1 MAAVDRHI
9 PTTIQFYFDFLSP
22 FAYLARHRLSDLA
35 RQHDWAVDYIA
46 IDLARAKTAIG
57 NVGPGNRDLPVKLAY
72 IKHDLERWAKLYGIH
87 LVFPP
92 NYHSQKLNTGLYYPQ
107 CQGFEAD
114 YVRVAFH
121 QVWGLGK
128 APDSNDVLSTVAF
141 EMGWNP
147 ADFLHFVDSEKGQ
160 GEYTEAT
167 RQAIARNVF
176 GVPTMAVR
184 DEMWWGNDRLFLLEK
199 FLTEETN
206 NE

>member
-1 MAAVDRHI
+1 MVAADRNV

-22 FAYLARHRLSDLA
+22 FAYLARHRIAELA
-35 RQHDWAVDYIA
+35 GQHHWTIDYIA

-72 IKHDLERWAKLYGIH
+72 IKNDLQRWAKVYGIH

-92 NYHSQKLNTGLYYPQ
+92 SYNSQRLNTGLYYPQ

-114 YVRVAFH
+114 YVRRAFH

-128 APDSNDVLSTVAF
+128 APGSNDVLSTVAF

-147 ADFLHFVDSEKGQ
+147 IDFLHFVDSEKG
-160 GEYTEAT
+160 GCVYMEAT

-184 DEMWWGNDRLFLLEK
+184 DEMWWGNDRLFFLEK
-199 FLTEETN
+199 FLTEETK

>member
-1 MAAVDRHI
+1 MAADDRHV

-22 FAYLARHRLSDLA
+22 FAYLARHRLSELA
-35 RQHDWAVDYIA
+35 GQHDWAVDYIA
-46 IDLARAKTAIG
+46 IDLAHAKTAIG

-72 IKHDLERWAKLYGIH
+72 IKHDLQRWAKLYGIH

-92 NYHSQKLNTGLYYPQ
+92 SYNSQKLNTGLYYPQ

-114 YVRVAFH
+114 YVRVAFD

-128 APDSNDVLSTVAF
+128 APDSNDVLATVAV

-147 ADFLHFVDSEKGQ
+147 ADFLHFVDDEKADDV
-160 GEYTEAT
+160 YMDAT

-176 GVPTMAVR
+176 GVPTMAVC
-184 DEMWWGNDRLFLLEK
+184 DEMWWGNDRLFFLEK
-199 FLTEETN
+199 FLTEETK

>member
-1 MAAVDRHI
+1 MATADRQV
-9 PTTIQFYFDFLSP
+9 PTRIQFYFDFLSP

-72 IKHDLERWAKLYGIH
+72 IKQDLQRWAKLYGIN

-92 NYHSQKLNTGLYYPQ
+92 SYNSQKLNMGLYFPQ
-107 CQGFEAD
+107 CQGVEAD
-114 YVRVAFH
+114 YVRRAFH
-121 QVWGLGK
+121 QVWGLGN
-128 APDSNDVLSTVAF
+128 APDSNDVLSTVAA

-147 ADFLHFVDSEKGQ
+147 ADFLHFVD
-160 GEYTEAT
+160 GEGGICMYMEAT
-167 RQAIARNVF
+167 RQAIARSVF
-176 GVPTMAVR
+176 GVPTMAVGN
-184 DEMWWGNDRLFLLEK
+184 EQWWGNDRLFFLEK